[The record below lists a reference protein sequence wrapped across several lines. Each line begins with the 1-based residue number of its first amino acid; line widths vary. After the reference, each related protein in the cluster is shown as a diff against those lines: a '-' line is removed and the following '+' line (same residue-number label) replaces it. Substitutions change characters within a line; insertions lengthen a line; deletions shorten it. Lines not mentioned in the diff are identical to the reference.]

1 MIIGR
6 SPGKKELV
14 FTAITLGHDPRVSG
28 NMGIVILAE
37 YIAVTREQ
45 GVGIGGRLLKH
56 GRSRD
61 CVQCTL
67 ISE

>member
-14 FTAITLGHDPRVSG
+14 FTAITLGHDGRVSG
-28 NMGIVILAE
+28 SLDIVILAK

-45 GVGIGGRLLKH
+45 GVGIGGKLLKH

-61 CVQCTL
+61 RVQCTL